1 MMSRL
6 AAEAIRKGRS
16 AIVALERGAVPT
28 DRLVLAAIAAMA
40 ASGEMHA
47 EAGRRDERA
56 DAAANR
62 ARLIRILAGLP
73 NRADPAAGLRAACRA
88 AMEARDLALAAG
100 AFGVNDVNLGAC
112 VTATNEAA
120 LCNLDLGRDDPSDA
134 GTLLLTEAAEMF
146 GEAAA
151 GYRRLGRTEPAGVAQ
166 LMAVEARAEASLR
179 QLKPAELPG

>member
-16 AIVALERGAVPT
+16 AIIALERGAVPT

-40 ASGEMHA
+40 ATGELHG

-56 DAAANR
+56 EAAANR
-62 ARLIRILAGLP
+62 ARLIRTLAGLP

-88 AMEARDLALAAG
+88 AMEARGLAITAG
-100 AFGVNDVNLGAC
+100 EFGVNDVNLLAY
-112 VTATNEAA
+112 VKATNEAA
-120 LCNLDLGRDDPSDA
+120 LCNLDLGRDDTSGE
-134 GTLLLTEAAEMF
+134 GTAHLAEAAQMF

-151 GYRRLGRTEPAGVAQ
+151 GYRKLGRTSEAEVATLQ
-166 LMAVEARAEASLR
+166 ALEARASRTLR
-179 QLKPAELPG
+179 DLDVAPT

>member
-47 EAGRRDERA
+47 EGGRRDERA
-56 DAAANR
+56 EAAANR

-73 NRADPAAGLRAACRA
+73 NRADPVAGLRAACRA

-100 AFGVNDVNLGAC
+100 GFGVNDANLAAY
-112 VTATNEAA
+112 VMATNEAA
-120 LCNLDLGRDDPSDA
+120 LCNLDLGRADPSAA
-134 GTLLLTEAAEMF
+134 GTAHLAEAADFF
-146 GEAAA
+146 GEVAA
-151 GYRRLGRTEPAGVAQ
+151 GYRKLGRIDPAGVAQ
-166 LMAVEARAEASLR
+166 LKAVEARAERALR
-179 QLKPAELPG
+179 DLKSA